1 MLRVVGVTPA
11 VSSSLLPVLIATL
24 PTVLATFALLTLPS
38 SPDPLRD
45 LDVVTGVEI
54 MLATRGAVQQV
65 TQLGRR
71 QLSNLEKITFN
82 KL

>member
-24 PTVLATFALLTLPS
+24 PTVLATFAFLTLPA

-45 LDVVTGVEI
+45 LDVVTGVEV
-54 MLATRGAVQQV
+54 MLAACGAVQQV
-65 TQLGRR
+65 TQLRRR

-82 KL
+82 NL

>member
-11 VSSSLLPVLIATL
+11 VSSSLLPVLVATL

-54 MLATRGAVQQV
+54 MLAACGAVQQV

-82 KL
+82 NL